1 MKFCVIGLGRFGYQV
16 ATTLS
21 ESGMEVIGVDSSES
35 IIASIRDDIAQ
46 AVCMRINDED
56 DLKSIGVDEVD
67 TVIVAMGENFA
78 QSILVTAILKQK
90 LKINKVITRSIDKIH
105 KDILQL
111 IGADQVILPEQ
122 EVGQRLAETLSLPFN
137 YFIKITDNFGIIQ
150 IQVPHYLDQKT
161 IKDINFEDKYN
172 VKCIG
177 LKINDNEVIP
187 IDNSYIAHEGDILLI
202 SGNNSDLMQAAQI

>member
-16 ATTLS
+16 AITLS
-21 ESGMEVIGVDSSES
+21 ENGMEVIGVDSNES

-90 LKINKVITRSIDKIH
+90 LKLNNVITRSIDKIH
-105 KDILQL
+105 RDILQL

-122 EVGQRLAETLSLPFN
+122 EVGQRLAENLSLPFK
-137 YFIKITDNFGIIQ
+137 YFIKITSNFGISQ
-150 IQVPHYLDQKT
+150 IKIPYYLDQT
-161 IKDINFEDKYN
+161 RISDLNLESKYN
-172 VKCIG
+172 VRYIG
-177 LKINDNEVIP
+177 LKINNNEVIP
-187 IDNSYIAHEGDILLI
+187 INNDYIVSEGDILVI
-202 SGNNSDLMQAAQI
+202 AGNNVDLLQASKI